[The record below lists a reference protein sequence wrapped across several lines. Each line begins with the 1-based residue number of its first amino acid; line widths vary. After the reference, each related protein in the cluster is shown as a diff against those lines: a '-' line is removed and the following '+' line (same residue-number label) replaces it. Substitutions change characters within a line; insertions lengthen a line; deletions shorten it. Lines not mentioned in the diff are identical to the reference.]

1 MRDLNRLIQWL
12 NASTLQTTNNPLYQ
26 VIKALIEATRQ
37 LQDEIAATIAE
48 VEDSIP
54 GDISEA
60 TFLTTGA
67 EVGDLPNSRQL
78 IAGTNITFD
87 DSVANERTINASGG
101 GSGDDYVV
109 LSDGAN
115 PPNPM
120 DDGTGNFIYV
130 TYTP

>member
-1 MRDLNRLIQWL
+1 MRDLSRLTQWL

-26 VIKALIEATRQ
+26 VIKALFDATRELQ
-37 LQDEIAATIAE
+37 LEVAAQIAE

-54 GDISEA
+54 GDISES
-60 TFLTTGA
+60 TFLTTGV
-67 EVGDLPNSRQL
+67 ESGSLPNSRQL
-78 IAGTNITFD
+78 LAGTNITFD

-101 GSGDDYVV
+101 SADDYVV
-109 LSDGAN
+109 MSDGSN

-120 DDGTGNFIYV
+120 DDGNGNFIYV